1 MANKKKVGTV
11 RQTSI
16 FDKKKKIRPNPFKG
30 ADDIYTTKNK
40 IAVVTMKTERRDN
53 VNVLTTKTKY
63 YTKNSRNL
71 AMLREVDPRVRRGR
85 NGTSYD
91 RV

>member
-30 ADDIYTTKNK
+30 AADVYATKNK
-40 IAVVTMKTERRDN
+40 IAVVTIKTERKNN
-53 VNVLTTKTKY
+53 VNVQTIRTKY
-63 YTKNSRNL
+63 LSKNSRNL
-71 AMLREVDPRVRRGR
+71 AMLRKVSPSVRRGL